1 MTPETPAPNLA
12 PVLIQLFKG
21 VVYADQHPRLWQALL
36 ELQAAVRDYIRI
48 LGLTLYL
55 DEAEGYAFLRQQD
68 TETDDEDSLETPRL
82 VAKRTLTYPVSL
94 LLALLRKR
102 LAEQDATGGDSR
114 VVLERTQVVEMMRV
128 FMPEHSN
135 EAKTIDQIN
144 IAINKVI
151 EYGFL
156 RTLKQQDDM
165 LEIRRI
171 LKAFVDAQWLGALDT
186 KLKTYQQ
193 YASATDE

>member
-1 MTPETPAPNLA
+1 MTETQTPNLA

-48 LGLTLYL
+48 LGLTLYF

-68 TETDDEDSLETPRL
+68 TETDDEDSPDTPRL

-114 VVLERTQVVEMMRV
+114 VVLERAQVVEMMRV

-171 LKAFVDAQWLGALDT
+171 LKAFVDAQWLGELDT
-186 KLKTYQQ
+186 KLKTYTVLTEVND
-193 YASATDE
+193 A

>member
-1 MTPETPAPNLA
+1 MTETQTPNLA

-68 TETDDEDSLETPRL
+68 TESEDEDSTDTPRL

-114 VVLERTQVVEMMRV
+114 VVLERAQVVEMMRV

-144 IAINKVI
+144 VAINKVI
-151 EYGFL
+151 EYGFV

-171 LKAFVDAQWLGALDT
+171 LKAFVDAQWLGELDAQ
-186 KLKTYQQ
+186 LKTYQQ

>member
-1 MTPETPAPNLA
+1 MTTETPNLA

-36 ELQAAVRDYIRI
+36 ELQAAVRDYVRV

-68 TETDDEDSLETPRL
+68 TETDDEDSTDTPRL

-114 VVLERTQVVEMMRV
+114 VVLERNQIVEMMRV

-156 RTLKQQDDM
+156 RTLKQQDEM

-171 LKAFVDAQWLGALDT
+171 LKAFVDAQWLGKLDA

-193 YASATDE
+193 YASAADE

>member
-1 MTPETPAPNLA
+1 MTETQAPNLA

-21 VVYADQHPRLWQALL
+21 VVYADQHPRLWQVLL

-68 TETDDEDSLETPRL
+68 TETDDEDSPDTPRL

-128 FMPEHSN
+128 FMPTHSN
-135 EAKTIDQIN
+135 EAKTIEQIG

-171 LKAFVDAQWLGALDT
+171 LKAFVDAQWLGELDT

>member
-1 MTPETPAPNLA
+1 MTTETQTPSLA
-12 PVLIQLFKG
+12 SVLIQLFKG
-21 VVYADQHPRLWQALL
+21 VVYADQHLRLWQALL

-55 DEAEGYAFLRQQD
+55 DETEGYAFLRQQD
-68 TETDDEDSLETPRL
+68 TETDDEDSPDTPRL

-171 LKAFVDAQWLGALDT
+171 LKAFVDAQWLGELDT

>member
-1 MTPETPAPNLA
+1 MTETQTPNLA

-48 LGLTLYL
+48 LGLTLYF
-55 DEAEGYAFLRQQD
+55 DETEGYAFLRQQD
-68 TETDDEDSLETPRL
+68 TETDDEDSPDTPRL

-114 VVLERTQVVEMMRV
+114 VVLERAQVVEMMRV

-171 LKAFVDAQWLGALDT
+171 LKAFVDAQWLGELDT
-186 KLKTYQQ
+186 KLKTYTVLTEVND
-193 YASATDE
+193 A

>member
-1 MTPETPAPNLA
+1 MSTETQTPNLA

-55 DEAEGYAFLRQQD
+55 DETEGYAFLRQQD
-68 TETDDEDSLETPRL
+68 SDAGDEDATDTPRL
-82 VAKRTLTYPVSL
+82 VAKRPLTYPVSL

-114 VVLERTQVVEMMRV
+114 VVLERTQIVEMMRV

-144 IAINKVI
+144 VAINKVI
-151 EYGFL
+151 EYGFV

-171 LKAFVDAQWLGALDT
+171 LKAFVDAQWLGELDAQ
-186 KLKTYQQ
+186 LKTYQQ
-193 YASATDE
+193 YASTKDE

>member
-1 MTPETPAPNLA
+1 MTTETQAPNLA

-36 ELQAAVRDYIRI
+36 ELQASVRDYIRI

-68 TETDDEDSLETPRL
+68 TETDDEDSPDTPRL

-114 VVLERTQVVEMMRV
+114 VVLERAQVVEMMRV

-144 IAINKVI
+144 VAINKVI
-151 EYGFL
+151 EYGFV

-171 LKAFVDAQWLGALDT
+171 LKAFVDAQWLGELDAQ
-186 KLKTYQQ
+186 LKTYQQ

>member
-1 MTPETPAPNLA
+1 MTETQAPNLA

-55 DEAEGYAFLRQQD
+55 DETEGYAFLRQQD
-68 TETDDEDSLETPRL
+68 TESDDEDSTDTPRL

-114 VVLERTQVVEMMRV
+114 VVLERAQVVEMMRV

-151 EYGFL
+151 EYGFV

-171 LKAFVDAQWLGALDT
+171 LKAFVDAQWLGELDAQ
-186 KLKTYQQ
+186 LKTYQQ

>member
-1 MTPETPAPNLA
+1 MTETQTPNLA

-68 TETDDEDSLETPRL
+68 TETDDEDSPDTPRL

-114 VVLERTQVVEMMRV
+114 VVLERAQVVEMMRV

-171 LKAFVDAQWLGALDT
+171 LKAFVDAQWLGELDT
-186 KLKTYQQ
+186 KLKTYTVLTEVND
-193 YASATDE
+193 A

>member
-1 MTPETPAPNLA
+1 MTETQTPNLA

-68 TETDDEDSLETPRL
+68 SDAGDEDATDTPRL
-82 VAKRTLTYPVSL
+82 VAKRPLTYPVSL

-114 VVLERTQVVEMMRV
+114 VVLERTQIVEMMRV

-144 IAINKVI
+144 VAINKVI
-151 EYGFL
+151 EYGFV

-171 LKAFVDAQWLGALDT
+171 LKAFVDAQWLGELDS

>member
-1 MTPETPAPNLA
+1 MTETQAPNLA

-55 DEAEGYAFLRQQD
+55 DETEGYAFLRQQD
-68 TETDDEDSLETPRL
+68 TESDDEDSTDTPRL

-114 VVLERTQVVEMMRV
+114 VVLERAQVVEMMRV

-144 IAINKVI
+144 VAINKVI
-151 EYGFL
+151 EYGFV

-171 LKAFVDAQWLGALDT
+171 LKAFVDAQWLGELDAQ
-186 KLKTYQQ
+186 LKTYQQ

>member
-1 MTPETPAPNLA
+1 MTETQTPNLA

-21 VVYADQHPRLWQALL
+21 VVYTDQHPRLWQALL

-48 LGLTLYL
+48 LGLSLYL

-68 TETDDEDSLETPRL
+68 TETDDEDSPDTPRL

-135 EAKTIDQIN
+135 EVKTIDQIG

-171 LKAFVDAQWLGALDT
+171 LKAFVDAQWLGELDT